1 MSWFLWNVLLQNLV
15 LAGLVKLLMC
25 DCSVLNECVQMSYH
39 WKKPEGVFRG
49 LARLKKSGLLFF
61 IFPFF
66 PFFCSLKFLIFSIFK
81 CSKKIF
87 VDPFMFN
94 HNQHRG
100 IYLTIH
106 NLIIVKVKT
115 LNKLKTFLVYGN
127 DGYKN

>member
-1 MSWFLWNVLLQNLV
+1 MFQ
-15 LAGLVKLLMC
+15 KM
-25 DCSVLNECVQMSYH
+25 
-39 WKKPEGVFRG
+39 
-49 LARLKKSGLLFF
+49 
-61 IFPFF
+61 
-66 PFFCSLKFLIFSIFK
+66 
-81 CSKKIF
+81 F

-100 IYLTIH
+100 IYLTIY